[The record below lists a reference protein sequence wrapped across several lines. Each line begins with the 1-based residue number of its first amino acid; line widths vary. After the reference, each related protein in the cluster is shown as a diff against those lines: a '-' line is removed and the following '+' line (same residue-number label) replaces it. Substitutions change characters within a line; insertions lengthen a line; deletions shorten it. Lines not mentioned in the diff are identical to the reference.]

1 MSLRCRTCRGSSTPD
16 QSFYAALLVPAGRAA
31 DRFGLKGNL
40 RRRPAHLHPRQPR
53 RRGKWRPVG
62 PDPLPLPSGRRRRHP
77 HAVQPRPRPR
87 HRPSGKVR
95 QHVQVSTVSGS
106 ISGALGPVVVGLLV
120 EASWRWIFLLNL
132 PIGALRLI
140 PRITREED
148 ARIPDLIGGGLL
160 ILGIGSLAL
169 GLVQGTDWG
178 WGSSRVVSSFV
189 VAAVAVGLV
198 RRHSPCAVGGTRH
211 RRTVGSLGIA
221 TRAQDR

>member
-1 MSLRCRTCRGSSTPD
+1 
-16 QSFYAALLVPAGRAA
+16 
-31 DRFGLKGNL
+31 
-40 RRRPAHLHPRQPR
+40 
-53 RRGKWRPVG
+53 
-62 PDPLPLPSGRRRRHP
+62 
-77 HAVQPRPRPR
+77 
-87 HRPSGKVR
+87 VR
-95 QHVQVSTVSGS
+95 QHVQVWTVSGS

-132 PIGALRLI
+132 PIGALAIFGALRLI

-198 RRHSPCAVGGTRH
+198 RRHSPCAVGGSRH
-211 RRTVGSLGIA
+211 RQTVGSLGIA
-221 TRAQDR
+221 TRARDR